1 MSLSKRLESCSLER
15 ITKMKDVVM
24 QEIDRI
30 DRQLAE
36 EEKDLDEMIEKVETV
51 HLSKRHGQYELNLD
65 KAESQI
71 AKLNAEK
78 EKLLDK
84 VRIIEQARQKKHL
97 LDEQARVLG
106 SIERVR
112 AKDMFIFF
120 LILFLVVILV
130 IDLLG
135 IGATGGGAVAE
146 AEVVEGKI
154 HRIVVLNG
162 GEGYERVNIQ
172 IGDAV
177 GSGALVS
184 GQVVGGKLSPQV
196 DVIEGGENYAS
207 PVVEILPHF
216 AVGKLWI
223 FWIIDVICCT
233 IFMANFF
240 FEHRLA
246 DSKKWYWK
254 NNWIDFITS
263 IPLPPVQVIA
273 ASQVGDIGIVR
284 LGRLLRA
291 VRILRALRLFRIA
304 LFFWRGMDHL
314 SSTLDVRLLKRS
326 LFYGLL
332 SLVFGACIFMGLE
345 RMESGSGFWASLW
358 WSFTTLVTGGY
369 ADIHNPQTASGRILT
384 VFLVITGM
392 VLVGVFTATLTSVLV
407 SDEDSLKV
415 EELEEQ
421 VGIVTKIQED
431 IKDIDERLD
440 RLEGAIRE
448 IGDVIDRRNQSN
460 T

>member
-24 QEIDRI
+24 QEVERI
-30 DRQLAE
+30 DRQLADA
-36 EEKDLDEMIEKVETV
+36 EKELEEMIEKVETV
-51 HLSKRHGQYELNLD
+51 RLSKRHGQYELGLD
-65 KAESQI
+65 KAESQL
-71 AKLNAEK
+71 ARLNAEK
-78 EKLLDK
+78 DKLLDK

-97 LDEQARVLG
+97 MDEQARVLG
-106 SIERVR
+106 SVGRVKV
-112 AKDMFIFF
+112 KDLFIFF
-120 LILFLVVILV
+120 LILFLIAILV

-135 IGATGGGAVAE
+135 IGATGGGAVAK

-162 GEGYERVNIQ
+162 GAGYERVNIE
-172 IGDAV
+172 IADAV

-184 GQVVGGKLSPQV
+184 GQVVGGTLAHLN
-196 DVIEGGENYAS
+196 VIEGGENYAN

-216 AVGKLWI
+216 AVGTLWI

-246 DSKKWYWK
+246 ASKRWYWK
-254 NNWIDFITS
+254 HNWIDFITS

-273 ASQVGDIGIVR
+273 ASGDLGIVR

-326 LFYGLL
+326 LLYGLL

-369 ADIHNPQTASGRILT
+369 ADIHNPQTASGKILT

-392 VLVGVFTATLTSVLV
+392 VLVGVFTATLTSILV

-421 VGIVTKIQED
+421 VGIITKIQD
-431 IKDIDERLD
+431 DLKDTNERLSK
-440 RLEGAIRE
+440 LESAIRE
-448 IGDVIDRRNQSN
+448 IGDAIKAQGKQS
-460 T
+460 

>member
-24 QEIDRI
+24 QEVERI
-30 DRQLAE
+30 DRQLADA
-36 EEKDLDEMIEKVETV
+36 EKELEEMIEKVETV
-51 HLSKRHGQYELNLD
+51 RLSKRHGQYELGLD
-65 KAESQI
+65 KAESQL
-71 AKLNAEK
+71 ARLNAEK
-78 EKLLDK
+78 DKLLDK

-97 LDEQARVLG
+97 MDEQARVLG
-106 SIERVR
+106 SVGRVK
-112 AKDMFIFF
+112 AKDLFIFF
-120 LILFLVVILV
+120 LILFLIAILV

-135 IGATGGGAVAE
+135 VGATGGGAVAK

-162 GEGYERVNIQ
+162 GAGYERVNIE
-172 IGDAV
+172 IADAV
-177 GSGALVS
+177 GSGALAS
-184 GQVVGGKLSPQV
+184 GQIVGGTLAHLN
-196 DVIEGGENYAS
+196 VIEGGENYAN
-207 PVVEILPHF
+207 PVVEVLPHF
-216 AVGKLWI
+216 AVGTLWI

-246 DSKKWYWK
+246 ASKRWYWK
-254 NNWIDFITS
+254 HNWIDFITS

-273 ASQVGDIGIVR
+273 ASGDLGIVR

-326 LFYGLL
+326 LLYGLL

-369 ADIHNPQTASGRILT
+369 ADIHNPQTASGKILT

-392 VLVGVFTATLTSVLV
+392 VLVGVFTATLTSILV

-421 VGIVTKIQED
+421 VGIITKIQD
-431 IKDIDERLD
+431 DLKDTNERLSK
-440 RLEGAIRE
+440 LESAIRE
-448 IGDVIDRRNQSN
+448 IGDAVKAQGKQS
-460 T
+460 